1 MGQILHGSAT
11 TTYAI
16 RAAIQR
22 SKAPFKELAARS
34 FLHDAPM
41 GPKTPRSTVMS
52 AEEEAVAVAFRKHT
66 LLPLGDDPAPHP
78 LSPAPLL
85 PAAPHQPAARDPGR

>member
-1 MGQILHGSAT
+1 MGQILHGIAT

-22 SKAPFKELAARS
+22 SKA
-34 FLHDAPM
+34 
-41 GPKTPRSTVMS
+41 PRSTVMS

>member
-1 MGQILHGSAT
+1 
-11 TTYAI
+11 
-16 RAAIQR
+16 
-22 SKAPFKELAARS
+22 
-34 FLHDAPM
+34 
-41 GPKTPRSTVMS
+41 MS

-85 PAAPHQPAARDPGR
+85 PAAPHQPAPETLGDKAAKKTFKRYPLCQAWVETPERFRLDPVHLTSGLNT